1 MLNRQIKFGGDG
13 SARDG
18 TVGIARR
25 VMALAQVYENLLGTG
40 LSNTIDFGK
49 YIEALC
55 RDTES
60 SVGSDHP
67 NIKLSCH
74 SMSLRLDL
82 DTVTS
87 LGLAVSELIA
97 NSYAHAFP
105 GAGGS
110 IDVSVK
116 PSENDEGI
124 VVVADDGVGLVE
136 PTRLQSRMVWA
147 WSSG

>member
-1 MLNRQIKFGGDG
+1 
-13 SARDG
+13 
-18 TVGIARR
+18 
-25 VMALAQVYENLLGTG
+25 MALAQIYDNLLGTG
-40 LSNTIDFGK
+40 LSNTIDFGG
-49 YIEALC
+49 YLESLC

-60 SVGSDHP
+60 SVDSDHS

-74 SMSLRLDL
+74 SISLHLDL

-105 GAGGS
+105 GGGGS

-116 PSENDEGI
+116 PTEDDAGI
-124 VVVADDGVGLVE
+124 VVVADNGVGLVE
-136 PTRLQSRMVWA
+136 PSVRSRMVSVW
-147 WSSG
+147 